1 MSAIIV
7 DVVSVADQLESL
19 NFRVPAP
26 KVPAECRVFV
36 EKIIH
41 NALAAGAPAGSREPF
56 NVDWEAI
63 WSAGEGAPS
72 PEQELGRIVTAAFLT
87 AREISR
93 RSESV
98 GRSGQENRPAPPPEP
113 LLANGSSSS
122 LRSAEIPQVA
132 NSVAEP
138 IVGVAP
144 PLPFIAG
151 PPVMPAPQVRP
162 ASSAVP
168 VPPFIPAP
176 PESRLVRDAPFA
188 PVDGLP
194 GAAPPQAISTTFL
207 GWSTFYTWMRNVG
220 FVVVLFVA
228 WQLWGTSISQH
239 HEQHQLQSAFE
250 ASVRSHHVKKS
261 TSDGPVLTSA
271 DSVVPTPPEGSVVA
285 QLQIPTIDLSEY
297 VVSGTAE
304 GDLAKGP
311 GHYVGSAAPG
321 QAGNVAIAGHRTT
334 NGAPFNR
341 LGQIAIGDRI
351 YLTTTSGERLTY
363 IVSETP
369 QPVSPNDVA
378 VLDNFGDNRIT
389 LTTCNPEF
397 SSSQRLI
404 VVGELK
410 QPKPP
415 VATKIKPHSYD
426 IVNAQTASWDWS
438 LLPLVVLEAG
448 VLLLL
453 GLTNRRFIA
462 WFGRSSRWFILIPV
476 WGAGL
481 YLLFGTLTTFFPA
494 TI

>member
-7 DVVSVADQLESL
+7 DVVSALERREPVSSG
-19 NFRVPAP
+19 VPSRRIP
-26 KVPAECRVFV
+26 TECREFV
-36 EKIIH
+36 ERTV
-41 NALAAGAPAGSREPF
+41 NNTRTVVARTGSGEAPE
-56 NVDWEAI
+56 VDWEAI
-63 WSAGEGAPS
+63 WSAGDGAAS
-72 PEQELGRIVTAAFLT
+72 EEQAVGRIVAAAFVV
-87 AREISR
+87 ARDLL
-93 RSESV
+93 RSSENSAGRAV
-98 GRSGQENRPAPPPEP
+98 GNHREPAPAPYHPPV
-113 LLANGSSSS
+113 
-122 LRSAEIPQVA
+122 VA
-132 NSVAEP
+132 ATPVPRP
-138 IVGVAP
+138 IAP
-144 PLPFIAG
+144 P
-151 PPVMPAPQVRP
+151 R
-162 ASSAVP
+162 
-168 VPPFIPAP
+168 
-176 PESRLVRDAPFA
+176 
-188 PVDGLP
+188 
-194 GAAPPQAISTTFL
+194 AAPPAPTLPPAGPVPSPLRPVEPRPLLTAADRSVTVPSLHGIPEAQTVRPPQDAAIDSLPSDLPIQRMSTSLL

-220 FVVVLFVA
+220 IVVVLFVA

-239 HEQHQLQSAFE
+239 HEQHQLQNAFE
-250 ASVRSHHVKKS
+250 ASVRAHHVKAS
-261 TSDGPVLTSA
+261 TSHGPVLASA
-271 DSVVPTPPEGSVVA
+271 TAVVPTPPEGTVVA
-285 QLQIPTIDLSEY
+285 KLQIPSIDLSEY

-341 LGQIAIGDRI
+341 LGQIAIGNDI

-363 IVSETP
+363 VVSETP
-369 QPVSPNDVA
+369 QAVSPGDVA

-410 QPKPP
+410 QPTPP
-415 VATKIKPHSYD
+415 VAVKTKPHAYH

-438 LLPLVVLEAG
+438 LLPVVVLEAG

-453 GLTNRRFIA
+453 GLTNRRFAA
-462 WFGRSSRWFILIPV
+462 WFGRSSRWFILVPI

-481 YLLFGTLTTFFPA
+481 YLLFSTLTTFLPA